1 MIYESVSLYSVCAV
15 QAVWP
20 CDICAKKGTL
30 LMWRAAEKLWKKDET
45 SRESGAC
52 VEMIPVEFSLA
63 ALVA

>member
-1 MIYESVSLYSVCAV
+1 
-15 QAVWP
+15 
-20 CDICAKKGTL
+20 
-30 LMWRAAEKLWKKDET
+30 MWRAAEKLWKKDET